1 MGLVPLPAP
10 ELIRGDP
17 NSHGKIPLPQAE
29 EPAPTAEL
37 DNQTHGKSQGETTDI
52 SKACHV
58 ILPQHFSVGGSGDH
72 TSFKAPASDFRGI
85 RARGALHLS

>member
-10 ELIRGDP
+10 ELIRGDL

-52 SKACHV
+52 SISCRV
-58 ILPQHFSVGGSGDH
+58 ILP
-72 TSFKAPASDFRGI
+72 
-85 RARGALHLS
+85 